1 MGFLTKI
8 RIEDTMRR
16 YTVFEVVLFRG
27 KIIRRNVCPPWH
39 TAIRGGTSSA
49 QIGLNRTAL
58 YFSII
63 IFCVDTWFAVFNV

>member
-1 MGFLTKI
+1 MFEDRSKLKLPGF
-8 RIEDTMRR
+8 
-16 YTVFEVVLFRG
+16 G
-27 KIIRRNVCPPWH
+27 PPWH

>member
-1 MGFLTKI
+1 MPGF
-8 RIEDTMRR
+8 
-16 YTVFEVVLFRG
+16 G
-27 KIIRRNVCPPWH
+27 PPWH